1 MGSPATHAYG
11 TPAHG
16 NRAATRAAL
25 DVMLT
30 DAAIGPSVA
39 GRFLRP
45 GTAGRVAAGLIRR
58 PHRVARR
65 VGGLGAE
72 LGRVALGSSE
82 VAPARGDRR
91 FGDPAWQQNR
101 LFHALMQG
109 YLATGGTVGGLIDEA
124 DLDWRSEQ
132 QAHFMFG
139 NVMDAIAPTNFP
151 LTNPQVLKETID
163 RGGENLLRGAR
174 RFLRDASRRRLPAMV
189 DTSRFSVGGNLAVTE
204 GSVVMH
210 DEVFELIQYKPRAAR
225 VYERPLVIVPPTIN
239 KYYALDLAPGRSIVE
254 YLLQMGHQVFV
265 MSWRNPDVEQSHF
278 DLDTY
283 AQAVLDARSA
293 AAQIT
298 RAAEVNL
305 MAACS
310 GGIITA
316 GTLGHLAQEGRLGE
330 VSSLTL
336 LVCAL
341 DNAQAGTAGAFATR
355 EVAAAAVAESA
366 RRGYLDGGAL
376 ANVFAWLR
384 PNDLVWNYLVNNYL
398 LGKEPPAFDILYW
411 NQDTVRLSAGLHRDF
426 VEMALENS
434 LTRPGGMNVLGSGV
448 DLAEVTVDNYIVA
461 GSKDHIVPWRNTY
474 RSTQLLGGDS
484 RFVLSTS
491 GHIQALINPPDPE
504 SRASYRVAD
513 SNPADAADWE
523 SHAATMKGSWWPDY
537 AEWLATR
544 SGELR
549 AAPRSL
555 GNRGHRAV
563 AKAPGTYVMA
573 S

>member
-1 MGSPATHAYG
+1 MSSPATAAQQA
-11 TPAHG
+11 PARG
-16 NRAATRAAL
+16 SRAATRAAL

-30 DAAIGPSVA
+30 DAAVGPSVA

-58 PHRVARR
+58 PDRVARR

-82 VAPARGDRR
+82 IGPERSDRR
-91 FGDPAWQQNR
+91 FADPAWGQNR
-101 LFHALMQG
+101 AFRALMQG
-109 YLATGGTVGGLIDEA
+109 YLAMGGTISGLIDDA

-163 RGGENLLRGAR
+163 RGGENLVKGGR
-174 RFLRDASRRRLPAMV
+174 RFLRDVSQRRLPAMV
-189 DTSRFSVGGNLAVTE
+189 DTSRFTVGGNLAITE
-204 GSVVMH
+204 GSAVMH
-210 DEVFELIQYKPRAAR
+210 DEAFELIQYKPQAAR

-254 YLLQMGHQVFV
+254 YLLQMGHQVF
-265 MSWRNPDVEQSHF
+265 MISWRNPDTGQSHF

-283 AQAVLDARSA
+283 AQAVLDARAVA
-293 AAQIT
+293 AKIT
-298 RAAEVNL
+298 RSDEVNL

-310 GGIITA
+310 GGIITSA
-316 GTLGHLAQEGRLGE
+316 TLGHLAAEGRLGE

-355 EVAAAAVAESA
+355 EIAAAAVAESA
-366 RRGYLDGGAL
+366 RRGYLDGAAL

-434 LTRPGGMNVLGSGV
+434 LTHPGRMKVLGSGV
-448 DLAEVTVDNYIVA
+448 DLAKVTLDNYIVS
-461 GSKDHIVPWRNTY
+461 GSRDHIVPWRNTY

-491 GHIQALINPPDPE
+491 GHIQALINPPSPE
-504 SRASYRVAD
+504 SRSSYRVAD

-523 SHAATMKGSWWPDY
+523 SRAATMKGSWWPDH
-537 AEWLATR
+537 AEWLAGR
-544 SGELR
+544 SGELV
-549 AAPRSL
+549 AAPKSL
-555 GNRGHRAV
+555 GSRAHRAL